1 MKDRAMTDHEPFR
14 GVFPV
19 LLTPIGD
26 DGGVIEADLARQ
38 VEFCV
43 DAGAHGMVYPV
54 LGSEFQFLTDSER
67 RRGMEI
73 AVETVAGRIPV
84 VGGVA
89 APSRQ
94 VAVECAKVAAET
106 GVDAVIALPPY
117 ITSGTRDENRA
128 YYKAVAAAAG
138 RPMFIQ
144 HTSGGMDAS
153 FLQEMLR
160 DVEHIRYLK
169 EEMQP
174 SAHQV
179 SAVLAGVG
187 ADCDGVFGGGHGR
200 WMLSELHRGAH
211 GFMPATE
218 AVDVH
223 VQVWDAWQ
231 AGDEAEARRIYRHLL
246 PLINLILLMGLPVC
260 KALLMRRG
268 IFTSAAMRTPGT
280 DKLDAG
286 DERELDMILEDLRP
300 FFRA

>member
-1 MKDRAMTDHEPFR
+1 MTDHEPFR

-246 PLINLILLMGLPVC
+246 PLIINE
-260 KALLMRRG
+260 MRNQL
-268 IFTSAAMRTPGT
+268 FPSLC
-280 DKLDAG
+280 DN
-286 DERELDMILEDLRP
+286 
-300 FFRA
+300 